1 VPLIRYDSYETLDG
15 SNEFDELTLNL
26 TYYFNQNIKAYV
38 EYWDRFDAPTS
49 AQEDDRI
56 TLQIIAAF

>member
-1 VPLIRYDSYETLDG
+1 M
-15 SNEFDELTLNL
+15 NL
-26 TYYFNQNIKAYV
+26 TYYFTQNIKAYV
-38 EYWDRFDAPTS
+38 EYWDRFNAPTS